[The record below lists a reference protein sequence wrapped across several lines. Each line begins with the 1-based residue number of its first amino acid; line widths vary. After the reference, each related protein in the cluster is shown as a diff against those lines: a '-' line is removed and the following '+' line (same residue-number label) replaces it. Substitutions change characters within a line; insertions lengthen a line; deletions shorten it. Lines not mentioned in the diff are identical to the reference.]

1 MGYAMEELAPIAC
14 ELARRYAGYDSTSIP
29 YERAERLMQ
38 GVLYCIRAAE
48 RAHPNAMLSSGG
60 FPARRAYEMGRSCVK
75 RRAKEALET
84 YNALM
89 ADFDSYG
96 NHCLYDT
103 MTRQLPAFFRRY
115 DSVFAPQDAVEGFD
129 YPAGR
134 DLSGEE
140 GIDYVAEYLRC
151 MREEQAYLHS
161 FPRES
166 VLEAL
171 LRYDRD
177 YQEAIVN
184 LGAVVRRE
192 LSDRK

>member
-1 MGYAMEELAPIAC
+1 MEELASIAC
-14 ELARRYAGYDSTSIP
+14 ELARQYAGYDSTSIP
-29 YERAERLMQ
+29 YERAESLMQ

-48 RAHPNAMLSSGG
+48 RAYPNAMLSRGG
-60 FPARRAYEMGRSCVK
+60 LPARRVYEMGRSCVE

-96 NHCLYDT
+96 NRCLYDT
-103 MTRQLPAFFRRY
+103 MTRQIPAFFRRY
-115 DSVFAPQDAVEGFD
+115 DSVFAPQDAVGGFD

-140 GIDYVAEYLRC
+140 GIDYAAEYLRC
-151 MREEQAYLHS
+151 MREEQAYLRS

-171 LRYDRD
+171 SRCDRE
-177 YQEAIVN
+177 YREAIMN
-184 LGAVVRRE
+184 LGTAVYRE
-192 LSDRK
+192 LSARE